1 MGIARLLR
9 SLIVNK
15 LMIIVHVVEPFA
27 AGVSVFVRSLT
38 ESMPEELHVV
48 IHGERKMVMSAKDVR
63 KTFPKNNVRF
73 IRWKSA
79 QRSINPLKDFLALA
93 ELYKILR
100 RLKRKNLVDA
110 VHLHSSKS
118 GLLGRVACKMAGIEK
133 YVYTPNGAPFLSGGS
148 SISNFIYRQ
157 IEKFGNKI
165 GGEVVCC
172 SASEQKVYGKLGV
185 RSVYVNNGISFKN
198 FTQPIVNKQNETFTV
213 ITTGRIENQKN
224 PTLFNEIASY
234 FEEFSQFKFIW
245 AGDGQERNC
254 LNSKNIEVTGWVSA
268 EKIKSLVNQA
278 DVYLSTSIFEGLS
291 FGVLEAL
298 ALNKPVLLSECV
310 GNSDVVKRG
319 INGDIFT
326 NKTEAIIKVLSYFN
340 NRDMVDVMGQH
351 SRAICKSEF
360 DMHQN
365 FSSYKRIYQSKQT
378 VIT

>member
-1 MGIARLLR
+1 
-9 SLIVNK
+9 
-15 LMIIVHVVEPFA
+15 MIIVHVVEPFA

-38 ESMPEELHVV
+38 ESMPDELHIVV
-48 IHGERKMVMSAKDVR
+48 HGERKKEVSAAAVKN
-63 KTFPKNNVRF
+63 TFPKNNVRF
-73 IRWKSA
+73 IRWQSA
-79 QRSINPLKDFLALA
+79 QRSIHPLKDFLALA

-118 GLLGRVACKMAGIEK
+118 GFLGRIACRMAGIEK
-133 YVYTPNGAPFLSGGS
+133 VVYTPNGAPFLSGGS
-148 SISNFIYRQ
+148 SIANFFYQQ
-157 IEKFGNKI
+157 IEKFGNRI

-185 RSVYVNNGISFKN
+185 RSVYVNNGISVKSFN
-198 FTQPIVNKQNETFTV
+198 QPAVKKENDVFTV

-224 PTLFNEIASY
+224 PALFNEIASY
-234 FEEFSQFKFIW
+234 FEEFKQFRFIW
-245 AGDGQERNC
+245 AGDGQEKH
-254 LNSKNIEVTGWVSA
+254 LLTSQNIQVTGWVSS
-268 EKIKSLVNQA
+268 EEIKRLVVQA

-310 GNSDVVKRG
+310 GNKDVVKKG

-326 NKTEAIIKVLSYFN
+326 NKTEAIVKILSYFN

-351 SRAICKSEF
+351 SRDICKSEF
-360 DMHQN
+360 DMFQN
-365 FSSYKRIYQSKQT
+365 FLDYKRIYQTKRSTPDHETLQAA
-378 VIT
+378 I